1 MCNESLIE
9 TIGGKLSNFM
19 LFNFELL
26 DIFTPPPALHTFV
39 AMQSVSQRWG
49 LWVKGSLYLQ

>member
-19 LFNFELL
+19 PFNFEVLA
-26 DIFTPPPALHTFV
+26 IFTPPPALHAFV
-39 AMQSVSQRWG
+39 AMHSVSQRWG
-49 LWVKGSLYLQ
+49 LWVKGSLYL